1 MVSSQALMPSSQG
14 YSVYTVKNNH
24 VQLSPVEI
32 GQRSPYAVEVLHGLN
47 NGDTVVTSNLLRLMP
62 GAAVQICFKVIEV
75 EG

>member
-14 YSVYTVKNNH
+14 YSVYTVKNNI

-32 GQRSPYAVEVLHGLN
+32 GQRGPYTVEILHGLN

-62 GAAVQICFKVIEV
+62 GAAVQFVTLK
-75 EG
+75 